1 MNEKYE
7 LHPLTLAQSEFAA
20 KNHDLVFQ
28 YLRSRNLPEDEFYG
42 EVILGYLSAVQR
54 YEEESW
60 LRQYRFRSVAFAAM
74 ESAASSYRKNRAHQR
89 EREVSFEEAALWA
102 A

>member
-60 LRQYRFRSVAFAAM
+60 LRQYRFLCRDGVRRQQLP
-74 ESAASSYRKNRAHQR
+74 EEPGPSAGTGSQ
-89 EREVSFEEAALWA
+89 F
-102 A
+102 

>member
-54 YEEESW
+54 YE
-60 LRQYRFRSVAFAAM
+60 
-74 ESAASSYRKNRAHQR
+74 
-89 EREVSFEEAALWA
+89 
-102 A
+102 